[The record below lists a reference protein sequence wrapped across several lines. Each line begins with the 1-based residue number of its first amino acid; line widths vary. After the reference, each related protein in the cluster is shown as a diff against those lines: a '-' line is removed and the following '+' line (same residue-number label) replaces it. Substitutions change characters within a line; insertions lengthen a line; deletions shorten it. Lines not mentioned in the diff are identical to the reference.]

1 MRASSVWNFVFRS
14 ESSSWLPSG
23 LGAVSS
29 LRLIRASGRWMRW
42 MCCNIGWISK
52 SFPRSRHETNVCKIT
67 MKQFCNTQAY
77 INWLDEKWPSRG
89 SAQDGKSLA
98 RLCQGWWAPC
108 HLFSGM
114 IFWAYAPYLPNHIQ
128 LQVPKFPVSKTTP
141 SEVWG
146 TFLTARLVSGLAW
159 NIANGSGNTMA
170 QHTEC
175 FGFAI
180 VFRQCCAAFKQ

>member
-1 MRASSVWNFVFRS
+1 MQNNDETIFQY
-14 ESSSWLPSG
+14 SG
-23 LGAVSS
+23 LRK
-29 LRLIRASGRWMRW
+29 LTRWKVKV
-42 MCCNIGWISK
+42 NVVISK
-52 SFPRSRHETNVCKIT
+52 KSRWERCVC
-67 MKQFCNTQAY
+67 FWA
-77 INWLDEKWPSRG
+77 SRG